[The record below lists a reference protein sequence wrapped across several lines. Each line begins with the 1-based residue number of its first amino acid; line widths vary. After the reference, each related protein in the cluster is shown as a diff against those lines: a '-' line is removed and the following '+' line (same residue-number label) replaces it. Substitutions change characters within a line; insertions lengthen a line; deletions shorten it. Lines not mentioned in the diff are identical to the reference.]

1 MKKILL
7 ILVSLFCLNSLFALT
22 LPGIGK
28 GTPVQERVIKGG
40 KIGYVITNKEI
51 MTENQLIQF
60 YNEVSKS
67 EYKYVII
74 HFIEDNTAL
83 HIIPKIGSVTYG
95 TYDRTNLCL
104 KTELGWMSIFG
115 TTAAKEEWPE
125 DIFRE
130 E

>member
-1 MKKILL
+1 MIL
-7 ILVSLFCLNSLFALT
+7 ILFCLNSLFALT

-40 KIGYVITNKEI
+40 KIGYVVTNKGI
-51 MTENQLIQF
+51 TTESQLIQF
-60 YNEVSKS
+60 YNEISKS

-115 TTAAKEEWPE
+115 TTTAKEDWPD

>member
-7 ILVSLFCLNSLFALT
+7 ILILFCLNSLFALT

-40 KIGYVITNKEI
+40 KIGYVVTNKGI
-51 MTENQLIQF
+51 TTESQLIQF
-60 YNEVSKS
+60 YNEISKS

-115 TTAAKEEWPE
+115 TTTAKEDWPD

>member
-1 MKKILL
+1 MKKLLL
-7 ILVSLFCLNSLFALT
+7 ILISLFCLNSLFALT

-40 KIGYVITNKEI
+40 KIGYITTNKGVI
-51 MTENQLIQF
+51 TENQLIQF
-60 YNEVSKS
+60 QKEVDKS
-67 EYKYVII
+67 EYKWVII
-74 HFIEDNTAL
+74 HFLEDNTAL
-83 HIIPKIGSVTYG
+83 HIIPKIGAVTYG

-115 TTAAKEEWPE
+115 TTAAKEDWPE
-125 DIFRE
+125 EIFRE

>member
-40 KIGYVITNKEI
+40 KIGYVVTNKGI
-51 MTENQLIQF
+51 TTENQLIQF
-60 YNEVSKS
+60 YNEISKS

-74 HFIEDNTAL
+74 HFIEDNTAIR
-83 HIIPKIGSVTYG
+83 IIPKTFNATYG
-95 TYDRTNLCL
+95 TYDKTNLTI
-104 KTELGWMSIFG
+104 KNESGWLTIIGNS
-115 TTAAKEEWPE
+115 TSKEDWPE
-125 DIFRE
+125 DIFKE
-130 E
+130 D